1 MKERSLI
8 FFILFLLAFPLLTA
22 NAQGLKPSGTTSSF
36 QIDTLEEPITDEYV
50 LGPGDRLLLSIKG
63 KVIDVSYELVIT
75 ADGNI
80 IIPEIGSVYSSGLSI
95 RSLRKKLETLIPK
108 YYKNV
113 QISLSLLA
121 PRTFKV
127 FVTGAVASPGTF
139 TIKALTR
146 LQEAINLAGGIL
158 PSGSY
163 RHIQITRI
171 KDNKK
176 KILNI
181 DLYKFY
187 KKGDISQ
194 NPYLEAG
201 DVIYVPVMRESVKV
215 LGEVRNPGE
224 YEIVEGD
231 RLKDI
236 IEMAGGLTPKA
247 SLVGGTLER
256 IRENKKEVQDINLYE
271 LLIANKEEANIRL
284 TKGDT
289 ITIPVKVDRIY
300 VLGQVRNPGSF
311 TIVTQEGVLGES
323 QIREGSKVSE
333 LIAKAGGIL
342 PQAST
347 RRIQLIRDNRIIKE
361 LDLYK
366 VLVRGEKEEEEIKLL
381 PGDVIYVPVMRESV
395 KVLGEVRNPGE
406 YEIVEGDR
414 LKDIIEMAGGLTPKA
429 SLVGGIIERISGEI
443 IELDFLKSSEVPL
456 KDKDLIRIPTRIDRV
471 YVLGQVRNPGAITL
485 ITGEVS
491 GTPTGEAIPGQARE
505 GSRVSELISRAGG
518 ILPTAS
524 TRNIKIIR
532 GGKEIAVIDLYRVL
546 VLGDTSQDVSLRLID
561 GDVIF
566 VPPIDKT
573 VRVFGQVREPGIY
586 EIREGDRVR
595 DVLIRAGGL
604 TEKATRTLGKVE
616 RTVNGKKE
624 DILFNVEYALR
635 GDENNNIL
643 LRDGD
648 SIFVPELRR
657 LVYVLG
663 QVNNP
668 GTIEYVEGR
677 RLTEY
682 ISAAGGVKERA
693 DLKKV
698 TIIRQSGEKAEMIT
712 VNYED
717 IVSKGKSN
725 LDIEIREDDIVYVP
739 EILFKGWQDLVQIL
753 MSIGVLKST
762 FGSLFGW

>member
-256 IRENKKEVQDINLYE
+256 IRENKKEVIELKLYD
-271 LLIANKEEANIRL
+271 LLISGEDKANIRL

-311 TIVTQEGVLGES
+311 TIVSQKEQLQPNEVQEGV
-323 QIREGSKVSE
+323 KVSE

-429 SLVGGIIERISGEI
+429 SLVGGTLERIRENKKEVIELKLYDLLISGE
-443 IELDFLKSSEVPL
+443 
-456 KDKDLIRIPTRIDRV
+456 DKANIRLTKGDTITIPVKVDRI
-471 YVLGQVRNPGAITL
+471 YVLGQVRNPGSFTIVSQKEQL
-485 ITGEVS
+485 QPNEV
-491 GTPTGEAIPGQARE
+491 QE
-505 GSRVSELISRAGG
+505 GVKVSELIAKAGG
-518 ILPTAS
+518 ILPQAS
-524 TRNIKIIR
+524 TRRIQLIRDNRIIK
-532 GGKEIAVIDLYRVL
+532 ELDLYRVL
-546 VLGDTSQDVSLRLID
+546 VRGEKEEEEIKLLP
-561 GDVIF
+561 GDVIY
-566 VPPIDKT
+566 VPVMRESVKVLGE
-573 VRVFGQVREPGIY
+573 VRNPGEY
-586 EIREGDRVR
+586 EIVEGDRLK
-595 DVLIRAGGL
+595 DIIEMAGGL
-604 TEKATRTLGKVE
+604 TPRASLVGGTLE
-616 RTVNGKKE
+616 RIRENKKE
-624 DILFNVEYALR
+624 VQDINLYE
-635 GDENNNIL
+635 L
-643 LRDGD
+643 LIANKEEDTITIPVKVDR
-648 SIFVPELRR
+648 I
-657 LVYVLG
+657 YV
-663 QVNNP
+663 Q
-668 GTIEYVEGR
+668 T
-677 RLTEY
+677 
-682 ISAAGGVKERA
+682 
-693 DLKKV
+693 
-698 TIIRQSGEKAEMIT
+698 
-712 VNYED
+712 
-717 IVSKGKSN
+717 
-725 LDIEIREDDIVYVP
+725 
-739 EILFKGWQDLVQIL
+739 
-753 MSIGVLKST
+753 
-762 FGSLFGW
+762 